1 MNFRKKL
8 LYLKKDKISCQHCQY
23 EPYTYKYKT
32 IEPKESDLIGTY
44 VFEKQT
50 FDYEITKFKDS
61 LNNRTVIPKIEINS
75 NGTYRILN
83 LSVLKLLT
91 QIISE

>member
-1 MNFRKKL
+1 MDSVGAL
-8 LYLKKDKISCQHCQY
+8 ILLGLVLVAIYLYL
-23 EPYTYKYKT
+23 TWYKEKT
-32 IEPKESDLIGTY
+32 KADLTAY